1 MNANM
6 QVYALFNVSNPDRVS
21 AALRAKFPDDHK
33 LLGNNEW
40 LISSAAATSREVCDS
55 LGISDGSNG
64 SGIIVAMNG
73 YWGRATNDIWEW
85 ITAKKA
91 SPGG

>member
-55 LGISDGSNG
+55 LGISDGSKRFWDHCRDERILGQSN
-64 SGIIVAMNG
+64 
-73 YWGRATNDIWEW
+73 
-85 ITAKKA
+85 
-91 SPGG
+91 